1 MYGGHLRDDM
11 SIPSKN
17 NSASF
22 SKADLGRGT
31 ASPAKPGVYWFQS
44 ENMARALMVEVREMN
59 EWRVNSVVAHSGYT
73 CRRSDWLLARPDL
86 SIIWTREPVDNHIAL
101 IALLNTTRVFT
112 RMHCSGGAVE

>member
-31 ASPAKPGVYWFQS
+31 ASPTKPGVYWFQS
-44 ENMARALMVEVREMN
+44 EHMARALMVEVLVMN
-59 EWRVNSVVAHSGYT
+59 GELTVWWPTQDKPVGDLTGCWHGPISPSSGPG
-73 CRRSDWLLARPDL
+73 SQ
-86 SIIWTREPVDNHIAL
+86 
-101 IALLNTTRVFT
+101 
-112 RMHCSGGAVE
+112 